1 MDFDDQGN
9 LFAEGEGEVSPM
21 MALLMGRV
29 GARLQRKKEEDAAA
43 EAGKKEKE
51 KKDLKDSEAA
61 LGDSQVMDSMS

>member
-1 MDFDDQGN
+1 
-9 LFAEGEGEVSPM
+9 M

-43 EAGKKEKE
+43 DAGKKEKE